1 MNGMRNSWYGVD
13 RDDRNLLVERVFLI
27 SRVDH
32 PEVFQREILNGDLHR
47 TTCPGRVGVLELK
60 AVVFAS
66 GAHEQVK
73 FCAAMR
79 RPKVRIAG
87 FKHANDL
94 FHRKALPGCAKFGM
108 RLKVCQC
115 RQLKERMENA
125 AVANIDLGR
134 FDLTLAN
141 VFEPGREN
149 SDHVSAREN
158 IEIPARRGLRGAERA
173 GKLRCVP
180 DLPMIVRDHRPEASQ
195 SLRRDRDAELRNIPF
210 EKGAYEV
217 IAPSHAGGF
226 IRGKK
231 RSWKSA
237 AQPKTGALLRTHFS
251 KVKPGQVYESDA
263 PGKRLRHTSDQVRG
277 SGAEQ
282 KESGF
287 VRDPIRQNPQ
297 QFEKVGLSLNFVN
310 DHQTSKLL
318 QHPQGRR
325 QSTDVNRILKIEI
338 RAWFAL
344 HDHLGQ
350 SRLAA
355 LARAEESHDRM
366 DTESTGNLIKNIR
379 AWDHVRIISLKILMS
394 SEDFQAILFAIS
406 IYILILSLR
415 GEQEKVEEIV

>member
-1 MNGMRNSWYGVD
+1 
-13 RDDRNLLVERVFLI
+13 
-27 SRVDH
+27 
-32 PEVFQREILNGDLHR
+32 
-47 TTCPGRVGVLELK
+47 
-60 AVVFAS
+60 
-66 GAHEQVK
+66 
-73 FCAAMR
+73 
-79 RPKVRIAG
+79 
-87 FKHANDL
+87 
-94 FHRKALPGCAKFGM
+94 
-108 RLKVCQC
+108 
-115 RQLKERMENA
+115 
-125 AVANIDLGR
+125 
-134 FDLTLAN
+134 
-141 VFEPGREN
+141 
-149 SDHVSAREN
+149 
-158 IEIPARRGLRGAERA
+158 
-173 GKLRCVP
+173 
-180 DLPMIVRDHRPEASQ
+180 MIVRDHRPEASQ